1 MTNRLR
7 NCYARSGRLTVGVK
21 SGNGRKFF
29 TRINAARPRC
39 NNSLIPNDVNKL
51 EIMNGF
57 EIDCELNYEVLDPSV
72 FVFNIEAAR
81 TPGQHVLHEQ
91 FTVFPAL
98 TLDRYN
104 DAMDNRFTRLHAQP
118 GSLSV
123 RYMASVTVDSTTHP
137 IDRSLTSVA
146 NLPANVMPFLLA
158 SRYCESDAVFSLA
171 AECFGAL
178 TSDYDRVVAI
188 CEWIRANI
196 DYGVGT
202 SLTHGTARDVL
213 LNRTGVCRD
222 FAHVSIALCR
232 ALNIP
237 ARFVTGHVQWDTPPP
252 DFHAIFEAYV
262 DGHWVLFDPT
272 AMASTQKVVRIGTGR
287 DAADV
292 AFATIFGQARMT
304 RLSPLTRALSPD
316 EIHNESQSPRQV
328 VQMLAQAA

>member
-1 MTNRLR
+1 M
-7 NCYARSGRLTVGVK
+7 
-21 SGNGRKFF
+21 
-29 TRINAARPRC
+29 
-39 NNSLIPNDVNKL
+39 L

-81 TPGQHVLHEQ
+81 APGQHVLREQ
-91 FTVFPAL
+91 FTVVPAL
-98 TLDRYN
+98 TLDRYT
-104 DAMDNRFTRLHAQP
+104 DAMGNRFTRLQALP
-118 GSLSV
+118 GPLSV
-123 RYMASVTVDSTTHP
+123 RYTATAGVESIADPV
-137 IDRSLTSVA
+137 DRSLTSVA

-171 AECFGAL
+171 ARRFGTL

-188 CEWIRANI
+188 CDWIRANI

-202 SLTHGTARDVL
+202 SLMHGTARDVL
-213 LNRTGVCRD
+213 LHHTGVCRD

-262 DGHWVLFDPT
+262 GGRWVLFDPT

-304 RLSPLTRALSPD
+304 RMNPLTRVLSPD
-316 EIHNESQSPRQV
+316 EINHASQSSRQV